1 MKREIIADV
10 NPHEARVALLE
21 DGELAEIQVEFR
33 GNERLVGNIY
43 KGRVENILPGMQAAF
58 VSRRIGR
65 ARNAHVAKS

>member
-1 MKREIIADV
+1 MKKEIIADV

-43 KGRVENILPGMQAAF
+43 KGRVEKDVYKRQ
-58 VSRRIGR
+58 R
-65 ARNAHVAKS
+65 